1 MIIISTVSIAALL
14 STTVVGMAHADGNH
28 GNRTNP
34 HGVQAYGPHAN
45 GPSANRSNM
54 HGNMGQMIM
63 MMHRGMPGNSGF
75 GPMNRPG
82 QSAMNM
88 MDNDMMQMMMMGNN
102 NMQQPSAEGL
112 GNMLNSA
119 LTDYDADGDGAL
131 SLDEFQ
137 TFHSALIRDMMVDR
151 FQHLDADGD
160 GKISK
165 DEIGNPAQRYQMRSM
180 QDDDTEGRMMQDNE
194 TLMGEE

>member
-1 MIIISTVSIAALL
+1 MNIIKTVSTVVLL

-28 GNRTNP
+28 GNRTSP
-34 HGVQAYGPHAN
+34 LGAQAYGPQAN
-45 GPSANRSNM
+45 GPSADQSNM
-54 HGNMGQMIM
+54 HGNMGQMM
-63 MMHRGMPGNSGF
+63 MMHRGMAGNTGI

-82 QSAMNM
+82 QGVMNM

-102 NMQQPSAEGL
+102 GMRQPSAEGL
-112 GNMLNSA
+112 GNMLNAA

-137 TFHSALIRDMMVDR
+137 TFHSALIRDIMVDR

-180 QDDDTEGRMMQDNE
+180 QDDDTQGRMMQDNE
-194 TLMGEE
+194 TPMAEE